1 MRSEN
6 AVVRGLRWLR
16 YRAVSSV
23 VHQPLLLRRLATLGQ
38 RQPWLARAAGAVVSR
53 DDVVATFNRQAQFS
67 SLANQGNLVAGEF
80 LIGLESGPT
89 HAAQRWALMA
99 RMPAPDVFGGLAA
112 TESRSR
118 SLALLA
124 EASGRFDLVSDYMEP
139 IVWRALRSSFG
150 EALPML
156 ADHDPVFDCLRH
168 VAAQLLVG
176 ASATDAVQTRAR
188 ESAAALD
195 IWLRERL
202 SAVQAAWGDSDAAHQ
217 EQVMRDAIG
226 LLWVG
231 HLPTV
236 QAFSVIVL
244 DLLPRRQWQTLST
257 LARQLHAAKADPWEN
272 AELRKQVADHLLES
286 LRFRPPFPML
296 RRLAMRDT
304 HVGARDGSPV
314 SGGATITLAAIG
326 AMFDP
331 AAHEAGQ
338 SAHSYC
344 PARQWVNDKDRH
356 LMFGHGARQCIARD
370 HAVEVLT
377 SALIGLLLLPRSRF
391 ADPWWKRF
399 RLDGPAIVQLRLKF
413 KAD

>member
-67 SLANQGNLVAGEF
+67 SVAHQGNLVAGEF
-80 LIGLESGPT
+80 LIGLESGPA

-99 RMPAPDVFGGLAA
+99 RLPAPDVFGMLAA

-124 EASGRFDLVSDYMEP
+124 EASGRFDLVSNYMEP

-150 EALPML
+150 EALPTL
-156 ADHDPVFDCLRH
+156 ADHDPVFDYVRH
-168 VAAQLLVG
+168 IAAHLLVG
-176 ASATDAVQTRAR
+176 AVATDAVQTRAR

-202 SAVQAAWGDSDAAHQ
+202 PAVQAAWGDSDAAHQ

-236 QAFSVIVL
+236 HAFSLIVL
-244 DLLPRRQWQTLST
+244 DLLPRRQWQTLSA
-257 LARQLHAAKADPWEN
+257 LVRRSQAAKVDPWEN
-272 AELRKQVADHLLES
+272 AELRKQIADHILES
-286 LRFRPPFPML
+286 MRFRPPFPL
-296 RRLAMRDT
+296 LKRLAMRET
-304 HVGARDGSPV
+304 HVGARNGSPV
-314 SGGATITLAAIG
+314 AGGTMLTLAAIG

-338 SAHSYC
+338 SAHAYC
-344 PARQWVNDKDRH
+344 PARRWVNEKDRY

-370 HAVEVLT
+370 HVVQVLV
-377 SALIGLLLLPRSRF
+377 SALIGLLLLPRPCF
-391 ADPWWKRF
+391 VDPWWRRF

-413 KAD
+413 KAG